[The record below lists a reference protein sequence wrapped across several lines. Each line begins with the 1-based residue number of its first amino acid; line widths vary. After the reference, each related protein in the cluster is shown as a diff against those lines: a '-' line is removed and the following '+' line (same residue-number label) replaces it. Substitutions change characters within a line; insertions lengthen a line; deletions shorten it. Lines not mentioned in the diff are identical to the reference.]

1 MMTIRHSAL
10 RFGALALATTLVA
23 CGGSGGDDTVATQ
36 PPPPTTPTA
45 QDPRLIN
52 VDKAQLISATE
63 ATAWFQTKASWGA
76 TYTGSPA
83 WKSYMGFIEER
94 LEEYGAQNI
103 TRSRFP
109 YERWYTTEYPDKAG
123 WSLTSDG
130 TAVDV
135 ASYATQSGSTGPN
148 GITAQMVLYDLSEPA
163 ATRPTAAQMAGKI
176 VVVKQVPYTYTGT
189 SAGYTDYEFRT
200 NEDQFLAPFTA
211 VDPSYEASYRNR
223 QQYGQMGTTINSFF
237 RTEAN
242 KPLGHVVVM
251 DMPPGATQ
259 GGRQHPTPDRY
270 EVPGLL
276 LDKVNGAKV
285 LEDAKAGK
293 VATLKLDAKVEKDA
307 LAYTMVATLPGKD
320 FGTDKDTAVM
330 MATHVDGPALIQDAG
345 ALGILAVAKYYSQIP
360 QSQRPRSIF
369 MVFDT
374 RHFVPGVEKT
384 YPYDFV
390 EDNHEQLAKWVI
402 GGVSMEHVG
411 GAQMA
416 DAGNDFRATGRAMTT
431 YVNTHG
437 NDVTVAQAI
446 EAVKSAMLPR
456 AQVNVDER
464 PGVNGK
470 AQNGWFGRNFAAH
483 LESLG
488 NHPVWHLT
496 GDWPS
501 SGYQAFYPGLDRFKP
516 DVFIAQVGTAAK
528 LVGTLMTTTDL
539 VPMSSSWSK
548 IDQGIR
554 ALVDSDFTTPASA
567 AASRA
572 ALLAQ
577 SKAMFAPVKNSNYN
591 KTPTDLDAL
600 KIAVSGATVANARQK
615 TILDLIEDVRARV
628 AKATTKS

>member
-1 MMTIRHSAL
+1 MMTIRSSAWRL
-10 RFGALALATTLVA
+10 GALALATTLAA
-23 CGGSGGDDTVATQ
+23 CNGGSSDDDTPAAGLDTRL
-36 PPPPTTPTA
+36 TT
-45 QDPRLIN
+45 
-52 VDKAQLISATE
+52 VDKAQLISPAESTS
-63 ATAWFQTKASWGA
+63 WFQAKASWGA

-94 LEEYGAQNI
+94 LEAYGAQNI
-103 TRSRFP
+103 VRARFP
-109 YERWYTTEYPDKAG
+109 YERWYTTEYPDKTG

-148 GITAQMVLYDLSEPA
+148 GVTAAMVLYDLSVPA
-163 ATRPTAAQMAGKI
+163 ANRPTAAQMAGKI
-176 VVVKQVPYTYTGT
+176 VVVKQAPYTYTGG

-200 NEDQFLAPFTA
+200 NEDQFLAPFQA
-211 VDPSYEASYRNR
+211 VDPTYEASYRNR
-223 QQYGQMGTTINSFF
+223 QQYGQMGTTINNFF
-237 RTEAN
+237 RSATN
-242 KPLGHVVVM
+242 LPVGHVVVL
-251 DMPPGATQ
+251 DMPPGAAQ
-259 GGRQHPTPDRY
+259 GGRQHGTPNRY

-285 LEDAKAGK
+285 IEDARAGK
-293 VATLKLDAKVEKDA
+293 TATLKLDAKVEQDA
-307 LAYTMVATLPGKD
+307 LAYTLVATLPGKD
-320 FGTDKDTAVM
+320 FGTPKDTAVM

-345 ALGILAVAKYYSQIP
+345 ALGILAVVKYYAQIP
-360 QSQRPRSIF
+360 QSERPRSIYL
-369 MVFDT
+369 VFDT
-374 RHFVPGVEKT
+374 RHFVPGAERT

-390 EDNHEQLAKWVI
+390 EDNHDRLSKYVI

-431 YVNTHG
+431 YINTHG
-437 NDVTVAQAI
+437 NDINVEKAI
-446 EAVKSAMLPR
+446 EAVKMATLPR
-456 AQVNVDER
+456 AQVNAEER

-470 AQNGWFGRNFAAH
+470 AQNNWFGRNFAAH

-488 NHPVWHLT
+488 NHPVWHVT

-501 SGYQAFYPGLDRFKP
+501 SGYQAFYPGLDRFMP
-516 DVFIAQVGTAAK
+516 EVFIAQVGTAAK

-554 ALVDSDFTTPASA
+554 ALVDADFTAPANA
-567 AASRA
+567 TASRA

-577 SKAMFAPVKNSNYN
+577 SKAMFASVKKSDYS
-591 KTPTDLDAL
+591 KTPAELDAL
-600 KIAVSGATVANARQK
+600 KAAVTGGTVANARQK
-615 TILDLIEDVRARV
+615 TILDLIEDVRSRAASAV
-628 AKATTKS
+628 AAAPKI

>member
-1 MMTIRHSAL
+1 MMTIRSSAWRL
-10 RFGALALATTLVA
+10 GALALATTLAA
-23 CGGSGGDDTVATQ
+23 CNGGSSDDDTPAAGLDTRL
-36 PPPPTTPTA
+36 TT
-45 QDPRLIN
+45 
-52 VDKAQLISATE
+52 VDKAQLISPAESTS
-63 ATAWFQTKASWGA
+63 WFQAKASWGA

-94 LEEYGAQNI
+94 LEAYGAQNI
-103 TRSRFP
+103 VRARFP
-109 YERWYTTEYPDKAG
+109 YERWYTTEYPDKTG

-148 GITAQMVLYDLSEPA
+148 GVTAAMVLYDLSVPA
-163 ATRPTAAQMAGKI
+163 ANRPTAAQMAGKI
-176 VVVKQVPYTYTGT
+176 VVVKQAPYTYTGG

-200 NEDQFLAPFTA
+200 NEDQFLAPFQA
-211 VDPSYEASYRNR
+211 VDPTYEASYRNR
-223 QQYGQMGTTINSFF
+223 QQYGQMGTTINTFF
-237 RTEAN
+237 RSATN
-242 KPLGHVVVM
+242 LPVGHVVVL
-251 DMPPGATQ
+251 DMPPGAAQ
-259 GGRQHPTPDRY
+259 GGRQHGTPNRY

-285 LEDAKAGK
+285 IEDARAGK
-293 VATLKLDAKVEKDA
+293 TATLKLDAKVEQDA
-307 LAYTMVATLPGKD
+307 LAYTLVATLPGKD
-320 FGTDKDTAVM
+320 FGTPKDTAVM

-345 ALGILAVAKYYSQIP
+345 ALGILAVVKYYAQIP
-360 QSQRPRSIF
+360 QSERPRSIYL
-369 MVFDT
+369 VFDT
-374 RHFVPGVEKT
+374 RHFVPGAERT

-390 EDNHEQLAKWVI
+390 EDNHDRLSKYVI

-431 YVNTHG
+431 YINTHG
-437 NDVTVAQAI
+437 NDINVEKAI
-446 EAVKSAMLPR
+446 EAVKMATLPR
-456 AQVNVDER
+456 AQVNAEER

-470 AQNGWFGRNFAAH
+470 AQNNWFGRNFAAH

-488 NHPVWHLT
+488 NHPVWHVT

-501 SGYQAFYPGLDRFKP
+501 SGYQAFYPGLDRFMP
-516 DVFIAQVGTAAK
+516 EVFIAQVGTAAK

-554 ALVDSDFTTPASA
+554 ALVDADFTTPANA
-567 AASRA
+567 TASRA

-577 SKAMFAPVKNSNYN
+577 SKAMFASVKKSDYS
-591 KTPTDLDAL
+591 KTPAELDAL
-600 KIAVSGATVANARQK
+600 KAAVTGGTVANARQK
-615 TILDLIEDVRARV
+615 TILDLIEDVRSRAASAV
-628 AKATTKS
+628 AAAAKN

>member
-1 MMTIRHSAL
+1 MKIRNVAWRL
-10 RFGALALATTLVA
+10 GALAIAITMVA
-23 CGGSGGDDTVATQ
+23 CNGGGSSDDDTPDARL
-36 PPPPTTPTA
+36 TT
-45 QDPRLIN
+45 
-52 VDKAQLISATE
+52 VDKAQLISPAE
-63 ATAWFQTKASWGA
+63 ATQWFQAKAGWGA

-83 WKSYMGFIEER
+83 WKSYMNFIEAR

-103 TRSRFP
+103 TRARFP
-109 YERWYTTEYPDKAG
+109 YERWYTTEYPDKTG
-123 WSLTSDG
+123 WSLSSDG
-130 TAVDV
+130 TPVDV

-148 GITAQMVLYDLSEPA
+148 GVTAQMVLYDLSAAA

-176 VVVKQVPYTYTGT
+176 VVVKQAPYTYTGG

-200 NEDQFLAPFTA
+200 NEDQFLAPFQA

-223 QQYGQMGTTINSFF
+223 QQYGQMGSTINSFF
-237 RTEAN
+237 RSATN
-242 KPLGHVVVM
+242 KPVGHVVVL
-251 DMPPGATQ
+251 DMPPGAAQ
-259 GGRQHPTPDRY
+259 GGRQHGTPNRY

-285 LEDAKAGK
+285 IEDARAGK
-293 VATLKLDAKVEKDA
+293 TATLKLDAQVEQDA
-307 LAYTMVATLPGKD
+307 LAYTLVATLPGKD

-360 QSQRPRSIF
+360 REQRPRSIY

-374 RHFVPGVEKT
+374 RHFVPGAERT

-390 EDNHEQLAKWVI
+390 EDNHDRLSKYVI

-411 GAQMA
+411 GTQMA
-416 DAGNDFRATGRAMTT
+416 DAGNEFRATGRAMTT
-431 YVNTHG
+431 YINVHG
-437 NDVTVAQAI
+437 NDVNVAKAI
-446 EAVKSAMLPR
+446 EAVKMAALPR
-456 AQVNVDER
+456 AQVNAEER

-470 AQNGWFGRNFAAH
+470 AQNNWFGRNFAAH

-488 NHPVWHLT
+488 NHPVWHVT

-501 SGYQAFYPGLDRFKP
+501 SGYQAFYPGLDRFSA
-516 DVFIAQVGTAAK
+516 DVFIAQVATASK
-528 LVGTLMTTTDL
+528 LVGDLMTTQDL

-554 ALVDSDFTTPASA
+554 ALQDADFTTTGEA
-567 AASRA
+567 AARRA

-577 SKAMFAPVKNSNYN
+577 SKAMFASVQKSDYA
-591 KTPTDLDAL
+591 KTPAELDAL
-600 KIAVSGATVANARQK
+600 KTAVSAATVVNARQK

-628 AKATTKS
+628 AQATAQG